1 MLTLGIA
8 KAKYGFGVNCEITS
22 HKKYN
27 PATFSKLALQCEND
41 QKYCVH
47 IDGFELM
54 YVHYFQKPD
63 FVCSYY

>member
-41 QKYCVH
+41 
-47 IDGFELM
+47 
-54 YVHYFQKPD
+54 
-63 FVCSYY
+63 